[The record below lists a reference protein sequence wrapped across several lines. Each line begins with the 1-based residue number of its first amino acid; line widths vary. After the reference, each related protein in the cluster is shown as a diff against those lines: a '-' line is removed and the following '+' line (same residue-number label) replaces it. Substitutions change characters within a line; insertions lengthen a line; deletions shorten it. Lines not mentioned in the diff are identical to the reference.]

1 MNNRIPL
8 TKKKKKIHGAEKSF
22 YLEHKVLWPKKRKW
36 VVDLGVW
43 EQSLNF
49 ALSGSPSHPWLKR
62 PSNRGAE
69 DSDFIS
75 HLLNGVRV
83 CVRVCVSACKCVCKC

>member
-8 TKKKKKIHGAEKSF
+8 TKKIKNTWSRKIILFGTQSSLTQEKKMS
-22 YLEHKVLWPKKRKW
+22 L

-83 CVRVCVSACKCVCKC
+83 CVRECVQMCV